1 MCFDV
6 PCTDAFPFPSILLVM
21 VGTALIFVIT
31 VRCLALMLLAVGF
44 VRKVRTARK
53 GARVFRFV
61 RHFAPPSKFAK
72 KTSPIMESRILC
84 STTTI
89 GGAIMD
95 TIFEVKIKSL
105 EVAVDRQALRIK
117 LDGNQV
123 FKVSHAEI
131 KSLVLL
137 VISKVKQL
145 QAKEIQ

>member
-1 MCFDV
+1 
-6 PCTDAFPFPSILLVM
+6 
-21 VGTALIFVIT
+21 
-31 VRCLALMLLAVGF
+31 
-44 VRKVRTARK
+44 
-53 GARVFRFV
+53 
-61 RHFAPPSKFAK
+61 
-72 KTSPIMESRILC
+72 
-84 STTTI
+84 
-89 GGAIMD
+89 MD

-105 EVAVDRQALRIK
+105 EIAVDRQALRIM

>member
-1 MCFDV
+1 
-6 PCTDAFPFPSILLVM
+6 
-21 VGTALIFVIT
+21 
-31 VRCLALMLLAVGF
+31 
-44 VRKVRTARK
+44 
-53 GARVFRFV
+53 
-61 RHFAPPSKFAK
+61 
-72 KTSPIMESRILC
+72 MESRILC